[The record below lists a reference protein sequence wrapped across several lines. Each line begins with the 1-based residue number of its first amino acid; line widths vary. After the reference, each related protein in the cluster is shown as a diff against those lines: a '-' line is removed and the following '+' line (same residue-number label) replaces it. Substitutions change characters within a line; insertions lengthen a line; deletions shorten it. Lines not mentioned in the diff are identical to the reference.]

1 MELREKMES
10 MEKRKQSDDLIIQ
23 LASSFEENMG
33 KLQAIVSQQPSHF
46 SSTPTASS
54 SPRGSNPDYLMDA
67 FYSPAELAEYSRTGK
82 VCPTKTGTIPK
93 KKFPNDILN
102 VASGFI
108 ASRWSAWHDGAVIEE
123 ATVHAAVGH
132 HLLECHTNTR
142 KRKMRQA
149 WACKGNTCHPKS
161 I

>member
-1 MELREKMES
+1 MES
-10 MEKRKQSDDLIIQ
+10 IEKRKQSDDLIIQ
-23 LASSFEENMG
+23 LASIFEENMG

-54 SPRGSNPDYLMDA
+54 SPRGSNPDDVMDA

-102 VASGFI
+102 VVSVLLQVVGQHGTTEQLLKKPLSMLQWDI
-108 ASRWSAWHDGAVIEE
+108 TCLN
-123 ATVHAAVGH
+123 ATPTLAR
-132 HLLECHTNTR
+132 ER
-142 KRKMRQA
+142 
-149 WACKGNTCHPKS
+149 
-161 I
+161 